1 MSRGYR
7 VARLIGGVGF
17 VIAAA
22 GLVALLDW
30 DEDNRPDPAL
40 DTVQIEACIR
50 NPDAACVADLAEA
63 AIPAGAS
70 VPWKY
75 FGQDFAMVGREEFA
89 LSRIPVSMTTKER
102 GGMRRWLDWH
112 KLALMVERDDPAI
125 AAVGA
130 GLDATA
136 HKVAFDW
143 TFYDGRRGWGVRPW
157 VIDAERA
164 AFRRRPPRSLSAGH
178 RLLFESWREAL
189 DRERPNERHWR
200 WIDFGAALAEA
211 GLDAE
216 ARSAALTAASDPHV
230 RASLQLIRL
239 LVRFEEWK
247 RLQRLL
253 ESDGEPKER
262 LKAYERFGAALAEM
276 PEHVPPQWLVARV
289 VHLAHGTVWHG
300 AQIGPLAALVTAFHS
315 AGLRE
320 AAAELAEILYRASG
334 QPGVLPP
341 FRLLD
346 AAWALRDVD
355 PERADELIAR
365 VAANIPS
372 GDELVGLTIHLGSA
386 TYGRSGL
393 RDTLL
398 VRLSVELCRAGD
410 LGAAIGIARQAN
422 LLHRKKAGVGLHA
435 CVLSLRPGEADA
447 AGLAASLELPY
458 ATELLLREAAH
469 HIVSGDGAAA
479 RVTLERTLFDA
490 PDTPAYLGRAFVSL
504 AFAAGDEGLVTTAAT
519 RAVRHALGFPEPMER
534 AKQLIRIAALLRR
547 P

>member
-22 GLVALLDW
+22 GLAALLGL
-30 DEDNRPDPAL
+30 DEDNRQDPAR
-40 DTVQIEACIR
+40 DTAQIEACIQ

-75 FGQDFAMVGREEFA
+75 FGEYFAMVGREEFS

-102 GGMRRWLDWH
+102 GDMRRWLDWH

-157 VIDAERA
+157 VVNAERA
-164 AFRRRPPRSLSAGH
+164 AFLRRPQPPLSTGH
-178 RLLFESWREAL
+178 RLLFDSWSKAL
-189 DRERPNERHWR
+189 DRERPNEQRRR
-200 WIDFGAALAEA
+200 WIDFGTALAEA
-211 GLDAE
+211 GLEAE
-216 ARSAALTAASDPHV
+216 ARRAALNAASDPHV
-230 RASLQLIRL
+230 RASLQLILL
-239 LVRFEEWK
+239 LVRLEEWE
-247 RLQRLL
+247 RLGWLL
-253 ESDGEPKER
+253 DSADEAEER
-262 LKAYERFGAALAEM
+262 LKAYERFGDAIADLQ
-276 PEHVPPQWLVARV
+276 EHVPPQWLVARA
-289 VHLAHGTVWHG
+289 VHLAYGTDWRR
-300 AQIGPLAALVTAFHS
+300 ARIQPLAALVTAFQMI
-315 AGLRE
+315 GLRE
-320 AAAELAEILYRASG
+320 SAAELSANLYHAAG
-334 QPGVLPP
+334 QPGVLPS
-341 FRLLD
+341 FRLIN
-346 AAWALRDVD
+346 AARALRDVD
-355 PERADELIAR
+355 PERANQLIAQ
-365 VAANIPS
+365 VVGNLPS
-372 GDELVGLTIHLGSA
+372 GDKVVGMTIHLGSA
-386 TYGRSGL
+386 TYGKSGL

-398 VRLSVELCRAGD
+398 VRLSVEFCRSGD
-410 LGAAIGIARQAN
+410 LEAALGVARQAN
-422 LLHRKKAGVGLHA
+422 ELHRKMAGVDLHA

-469 HIVSGDGAAA
+469 HIVSSDGAAA

-504 AFAAGDEGLVTTAAT
+504 AFAAGDVGLVTTAAT